1 MNIIKKIKQLI
12 KDIRRFLIIGY
23 ARNCYKRMVDR
34 AEKLNKEDGDNYY
47 VCIDPTNPNRIIVFN
62 RREFRLF
69 RRRFNALQIRLS
81 EYLLKE
87 TRKIVEVREDGS
99 KVVKITREKMVAKIN
114 KSTMVDIYNGCFY
127 STRLKRDSTPENV
140 EMRRL
145 AYIQWVLDLNDK
157 PKDKKR
163 KKKNRK

>member
-12 KDIRRFLIIGY
+12 KDIRRFFIIRY

-47 VCIDPTNPNRIIVFN
+47 VCIDPTNPNRITVFN

-69 RRRFNALQIRLS
+69 RRRFNDLQIRLS

-87 TRKIVEVREDGS
+87 TREIVEEREDGS

-114 KSTMVDIYNGCFY
+114 TSTMVDIYNGCFY
-127 STRLKRDSTPENV
+127 STRLKRDSTPEDT

-157 PKDKKR
+157 PKDKKKKR
-163 KKKNRK
+163 K

>member
-1 MNIIKKIKQLI
+1 MNIIKKI
-12 KDIRRFLIIGY
+12 RRFLIIRY

-34 AEKLNKEDGDNYY
+34 ADRLNKADNQNYY
-47 VCIDPTNPNRIIVFN
+47 VCIDPTNENRITVFN
-62 RREFRLF
+62 RQEFRYF
-69 RRRFNALQIRLS
+69 RRKFNDFQIRIS
-81 EYLLKE
+81 EFLLKE
-87 TRKIVEVREDGS
+87 TREVVETKEDGS
-99 KVVKITREKMVAKIN
+99 KVVKVTREKIVAQIN

-127 STRLKRDSTPENV
+127 STRLKRDSTPEDI